1 MSSDTA
7 GMIDHLHNLASVFAL
22 VNQAGG
28 YVHGHVQAAYD
39 WYFGLFGRDY
49 LVADIAG
56 GMIITM
62 TVFWVLGALYTVL
75 DLTHWPAALY
85 QYKTQDKEVTF
96 AEVLHTAKLALLNQ
110 LTVQLLTTVAYHFLL
125 VWRGLDESPRVP
137 PVATMLSHLLVYV
150 LVQETSFYYL
160 HRLLHRGR
168 LYRYVHKVHHYWQA
182 PIAIS
187 AIYCH
192 PAEHLLANLVPVLLG
207 PLVMGSHRCTI
218 SLWLMLVHFVTLNDH
233 SGYHFPMMPSP
244 EFHDYH
250 HL

>member
-28 YVHGHVQAAYD
+28 YVHGHVQTAYD

-85 QYKTQDKEVTF
+85 QYKTQDKEVRS
-96 AEVLHTAKLALLNQ
+96 
-110 LTVQLLTTVAYHFLL
+110 TVSILPFSPQTT
-125 VWRGLDESPRVP
+125 
-137 PVATMLSHLLVYV
+137 
-150 LVQETSFYYL
+150 
-160 HRLLHRGR
+160 
-168 LYRYVHKVHHYWQA
+168 
-182 PIAIS
+182 
-187 AIYCH
+187 
-192 PAEHLLANLVPVLLG
+192 
-207 PLVMGSHRCTI
+207 
-218 SLWLMLVHFVTLNDH
+218 
-233 SGYHFPMMPSP
+233 
-244 EFHDYH
+244 
-250 HL
+250 